1 MKTTRTL
8 LLLALVIVMSQW
20 AMAQGQGGQRPNP
33 AEMVKREKAMI
44 LEKITSL
51 SDDQKLILDQ
61 VYTDYEN
68 SITKLREESSGNR
81 EGMREKMQ
89 AIRATK
95 EEALQGLLNEE
106 QNEQY
111 AELKKSRREGR
122 GQGQGQRKRPAN

>member
-1 MKTTRTL
+1 MKTTKRL

-20 AMAQGQGGQRPNP
+20 VMAQGQAGQRPNP

-111 AELKKSRREGR
+111 AELKKSRKEGR

>member
-1 MKTTRTL
+1 MKTTKRL

-122 GQGQGQRKRPAN
+122 GQGQRKRPAN